1 MNNTSGQTF
10 VEVII
15 IVSIVIIIITAL
27 VSGTIASLKI
37 TGYNALKSQATK
49 YAQDGIELSR
59 KERDASWSVF
69 YNRSQPPKTWCVD
82 KVGVWSQQ
90 SPCPV
95 NIDNTFTRSIQLSYD
110 GVNQRIEARVIVT
123 WRDGAEIRS
132 SKITTFFTNWR

>member
-1 MNNTSGQTF
+1 MENTSGQTF
-10 VEVII
+10 IETII
-15 IVSIVIIIITAL
+15 IVSIVAIVITAL
-27 VSGTIASLKI
+27 VSASTASLKV
-37 TGYNALKSQATK
+37 TGFTSLKSQATK
-49 YAQDGIELSR
+49 YAQEGIELAR
-59 KERDASWSVF
+59 QERDASWSVF
-69 YNRSQPPKTWCVD
+69 YNRSQPTRTWCLD
-82 KVGVWSQQ
+82 KAGVWSQQ